1 MIDESFDYADT
12 FIEKIKADINAIL
25 KIAKIEKP
33 RKISIFIAREKFYK
47 NNDDYNIEF
56 NGLKDNISNFEKA
69 FNCKFELSKAETS
82 KDAKA
87 NKAKAGKPAIL
98 VE

>member
-1 MIDESFDYADT
+1 M
-12 FIEKIKADINAIL
+12 KIN
-25 KIAKIEKP
+25 
-33 RKISIFIAREKFYK
+33 IFIAREKFYK
-47 NNDDYNIEF
+47 NSNDYNNEL
-56 NGLKDNISNFEKA
+56 NALKESIKDFEKA